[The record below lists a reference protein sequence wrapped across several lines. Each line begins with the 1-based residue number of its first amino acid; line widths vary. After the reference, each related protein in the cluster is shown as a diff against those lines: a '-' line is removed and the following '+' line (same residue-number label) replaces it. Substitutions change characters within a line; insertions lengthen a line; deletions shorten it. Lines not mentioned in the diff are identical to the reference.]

1 MASRTG
7 QRDHGSLN
15 FKSKKPHFFK
25 VLLRDAIEH
34 GKLKIPAQFVKKY
47 GSEIPSP
54 IFLMVPSGAVWQVEL
69 TKSNAEIWMQ
79 GGWRQFVEHF
89 SLQLQDFVVFRYEG
103 NGLFNII
110 IFDKGASEI
119 QYPINSSQA
128 GNLNFTG
135 ESQGLASEEDG
146 DTSVEI
152 LDDMPPSKKRRE
164 KSPLQCNEG
173 DDNSVTES
181 KEVEDSYQS
190 LGAFSSPH
198 NKLAAQKSEKP
209 QVNLN
214 KVRHQETAGS
224 QDTQGASSLRIPGV
238 LESKNPNFKV
248 LVRSCY
254 LNNHCLLLPFG
265 FAKRYMPGTRMVI
278 LQVAGRSWHVKL
290 KSYPSRSFLTSGWS
304 LFAKENALQ
313 ANDICVFEL
322 INSSN
327 AVLRVYISKCAG

>member
-173 DDNSVTES
+173 DDNSVEICRKMRIYSNTNRTES

-190 LGAFSSPH
+190 LVFM
-198 NKLAAQKSEKP
+198 
-209 QVNLN
+209 QVHFPALTTNLQLKN
-214 KVRHQETAGS
+214 
-224 QDTQGASSLRIPGV
+224 L
-238 LESKNPNFKV
+238 KNPK
-248 LVRSCY
+248 
-254 LNNHCLLLPFG
+254 LLPFG